1 MKKNHYKLLII
12 IASFSLVGVVFTQLY
27 WVKKAVNFK
36 EEQFNNAIMIAMKS
50 VVNQL
55 LEIHNDSTMQ
65 RMKVKGCNCIM
76 DLKTIDD
83 VVDANTLQK
92 LLKKEI
98 KCFRINRDYVYGVF
112 NKQTSRF
119 KMGAYADNKAELINS
134 SHQVSLDCV
143 YKPGDYYLSI
153 YFPNQKSKLL
163 LQMAGWLS
171 LSALFLIVVVLSF
184 YFTVSTLMRQKKLSE
199 MKTDF
204 VNNMT
209 HEFKTPISTIS
220 LASEMLLRPN
230 VYESPDKTR
239 KYAHI
244 IFDEN
249 ARLKNQVEQVLQISV
264 LDKGDMK
271 IKPKEMDVH
280 KVINKLRDHFVLS
293 LKELKGT
300 LTLKLDAEKSV
311 IVADRVHVI
320 NLISNLLDNAKK
332 YSREVPK
339 IVLST
344 KNVKDGI
351 KIIVEDNGI
360 GISSEH
366 QKQIFKKL
374 YRVPTGNIHDVKGFG
389 IGLYYTKKMAEAHGG
404 AITLHSE
411 LGKGSRF
418 EIFLPFKANL
428 NSKSDEI

>member
-98 KCFRINRDYVYGVF
+98 KCFQINRDYVYGVY
-112 NKQTSRF
+112 NKQSAHF
-119 KMGAYADNKAELINS
+119 KMGAYADNRKELINS

-171 LSALFLIVVVLSF
+171 LSALFLIVVVFSF